1 MTTTPA
7 SVRGAIAWAVK
18 LNRPRLALR
27 MWRAV
32 AENETPELRHTI
44 GRLLARIDACDAT
57 RLLRTASTGG
67 MVSALAVDAA
77 IHFDAGGA
85 VVELLALRW
94 FFLPCGHP
102 VTDLEGALCGW
113 GCAP

>member
-1 MTTTPA
+1 MTTTPP
-7 SVRGAIAWAVK
+7 SVRGAIAW
-18 LNRPRLALR
+18 
-27 MWRAV
+27 
-32 AENETPELRHTI
+32 
-44 GRLLARIDACDAT
+44 
-57 RLLRTASTGG
+57 STGG
-67 MVSALAVDAA
+67 VVSALAVDAA

-113 GCAP
+113 GCEP